1 MGIGFTE
8 ALLIAGVAILFFGG
22 KKLPELGKG
31 MGEAI
36 KNFKQGMRE
45 SHEEEIKKDTQNL
58 RFNPKEGC
66 NS

>member
-45 SHEEEIKKDTQNL
+45 SQEEEIKKDAQNL
-58 RFNPKEGC
+58 RFNPKEG
-66 NS
+66 